1 MIILV
6 TQPPATAAVATPIG
20 TLQRKSRACIADGR
34 AALAW
39 FGGGYLVNIV

>member
-34 AALAW
+34 ARWRGL
-39 FGGGYLVNIV
+39 GVNIW